1 MSWLLRS
8 LHLHL
13 YVAIHLSK
21 YISLTPTSVE
31 RMHVL
36 KDSIIV
42 QRPTSRFGGKGKGK
56 RPPAHCSFS
65 PRSGQA
71 APPCLAGM
79 ITLLTLF
86 LVFVLLLQSPQA
98 PHLRTLQST
107 GNPRFS
113 KEENQ
118 VARLEPGHF
127 SPLQGVVCSRG
138 GQRAPPGSAS
148 LTTFLVLVV
157 VP

>member
-1 MSWLLRS
+1 
-8 LHLHL
+8 
-13 YVAIHLSK
+13 
-21 YISLTPTSVE
+21 
-31 RMHVL
+31 
-36 KDSIIV
+36 
-42 QRPTSRFGGKGKGK
+42 
-56 RPPAHCSFS
+56 
-65 PRSGQA
+65 
-71 APPCLAGM
+71 M

-86 LVFVLLLQSPQA
+86 LVLVLLLQSPQA

-127 SPLQGVVCSRG
+127 SPLPLQGVVCSRG